1 MLAPLTVVI
10 EQSFHL
16 CRSSCLSPE
25 WFRFYFHGS
34 SVLMFTLGEGVGLQT
49 AARCL
54 QGSAEL
60 DFGSEQG
67 AESSTEMLFKCP
79 ITSSA

>member
-1 MLAPLTVVI
+1 M
-10 EQSFHL
+10 
-16 CRSSCLSPE
+16 
-25 WFRFYFHGS
+25 
-34 SVLMFTLGEGVGLQT
+34 LMFTLGEGVGLQT

>member
-1 MLAPLTVVI
+1 MVLVLFPWKFCAEVRFGGGGGI
-10 EQSFHL
+10 AD
-16 CRSSCLSPE
+16 CLS
-25 WFRFYFHGS
+25 
-34 SVLMFTLGEGVGLQT
+34 
-49 AARCL
+49 CL

-67 AESSTEMLFKCP
+67 GESSTLMLFKNP